1 MNSNIIRRT
10 LFILICIQFSMMGTA
25 QSSKSIRQV
34 KNILQIQ
41 AEAWNQGD
49 IPAFMEYYW
58 HSPKLQFIGS
68 RGVTFGWQQTLD
80 NYMKSYPDKATMGQL
95 KFDII
100 DAQKL
105 SRKVVMVSGKFT
117 LFRKEKD
124 DMSGH
129 FLLVWKKIHG
139 KWVIIADHTS

>member
-1 MNSNIIRRT
+1 
-10 LFILICIQFSMMGTA
+10 MMGTA

-34 KNILQIQ
+34 KNILKIQ
-41 AEAWNQGD
+41 ADAWNQGD

-80 NYMKSYPDKATMGQL
+80 NYAKSYPDKATMGQL

-124 DMSGH
+124 DLSGH

>member
-1 MNSNIIRRT
+1 MNNIIT
-10 LFILICIQFSMMGTA
+10 LKTVFLIFCIQLSMISIA
-25 QSSKSIRQV
+25 QDSKAVQKV
-34 KNILQIQ
+34 KQILEIQ
-41 AEAWNQGD
+41 TQEWNKGD

-80 NYMKSYPDKATMGQL
+80 NYVKSYPDKATMGQL

-117 LFRKEKD
+117 LYRKEKD
-124 DMSGH
+124 DLSGH
-129 FLLVWKKIHG
+129 FLLVWKKIKG
-139 KWVIIADHTS
+139 EWLIIADHTS